1 MNITKITQICLLAAA
16 LTLTSEY
23 VAQVN
28 AVIQPSVTL
37 IYGSNDTTKS
47 FQEIQDNA
55 HAYFANYHALNGPA
69 IPKDEKRFK
78 RWEYFWQNKV
88 CYPNQTKHG
97 DLGAHNF
104 YKNALQTNVIN
115 TCLAPTTPLW
125 SQVGPTTMANSEI
138 GIINCVAVDP
148 NSDITN
154 PSTVHMFAG
163 SYTSGL
169 FKSIDGGTNWT
180 NITDYLRLPSMGITS
195 IAIDKHDLNSFKMLF
210 STGNG
215 YTRTM
220 SSYDYGVYYSTN
232 GGSTWLPS
240 TFIGGPANG
249 DLGIDLV
256 KYDESDIWGLTVY
269 AIGGQHI
276 YKSTNGG
283 QSFTSH
289 LTAPAFFNYG
299 GFKELEIDLDDPN
312 YVYATTNGSQ
322 YNPPGGGTLTQSAQL
337 WISSDAGLTWTQ
349 QAFTLPGGLQ
359 IGEKITVEVTP
370 ANPNRVYVATKN
382 IASNTLYFYY
392 SNDKGVNWHLISQSN
407 NPVGFSGFGGHFEI
421 SNTNEN
427 TFYIGDLTVAKSTNA
442 GASFTG
448 VTAYSGN
455 AGSPGIFTHA
465 DIRYMD
471 FVVPNTG
478 IPATDQLM
486 LGTDGGVL
494 YSNDAA
500 VSWQNLNGTGLS
512 ITQFYGFDD
521 HLTNTSLLVGGTQ
534 DNNTMGNATGQW
546 NTFSGGDGG
555 WTQRD
560 DVSPNVFYGNANQDI
575 MKFGAPGANLGN
587 PAGGWKLGMKILIDP
602 CVNTKL
608 WFGLTNL
615 YYRNGPT
622 WTTKWVNPNPSGS
635 ITAMAIAPSNCNII
649 YLAYGLPSAWDEP
662 DPANP
667 TYISQRKLFK
677 STDGGATFTDISNVA
692 NLKWGTYWSYI
703 TDIVIDPLD
712 PNHVYYSFAGYW
724 AYGTTN
730 NGQFRVMETHD
741 GTNTVDDISDN
752 NNLPPFPVVSLEYQ
766 KGSTGTVFAGTDVG
780 IYKYDYVNDVWEC
793 FNNNMPSA
801 PVTNMEINYC
811 TNPMQ
816 MTASTFGRGIYKCN
830 LTAPTADAL
839 TVYANVNNVC
849 AGTPVTLTASG
860 GAAAYNWNPT
870 GQTGNQITVN
880 PAITTIYQVSTTDVC
895 GNPVTATIKVFVDNG
910 PPPTINISASPTGI
924 CPGTQT
930 FLSVSGVPNYTWQ
943 PQGLVSNQLAISHAV
958 SGPYTYTVFGN
969 ATGGCVAQQNITI
982 NVLPSPILA
991 IAATSTVICTDNPM
1005 PVTLTANGADTY
1017 IWTSPDLQQTTT
1029 NPISVQPLTAST
1041 YTVKGTNAL
1050 GCSASST
1057 VQVVLTNC
1065 DACSNCYGT
1074 LSYAVTIPTLT
1085 SVGEVCVTND
1095 LTIYGNVTFLDTEF
1109 KISAGKKIIV
1119 TNGAVLTILRSHLY
1133 ACTDMWQGIEIQNGG
1148 RIEVANSLIEDA
1160 IVAISSVNN
1169 TQVSNVITATFA
1181 IFNKNYIGIAIEK
1194 YNQAIPVAP
1203 YLIRGCVFTCRQIP
1217 AKYSGAPTLYYT
1229 NLSASVRA
1237 VAPNANIPYASDRIN
1252 DALYPNNAVLL
1263 PPYANEKPEAGV
1275 TLTDVGLKNYT
1286 PGTTPFFNNCEI
1298 GSNLSFLFTNY
1309 FDNLK
1314 NGIISKNSNLHS
1326 INNVFQNSIKNG
1338 NGIYAIS
1345 DDKNFNCVIANS
1357 TGNTR
1362 NKFIDCGKGIF
1373 TQNIFYHN
1381 ITLCE
1386 FKSSKTQTSL
1396 YPGNDAIWASTY
1408 KNEYFRVI
1416 NNTFYNY
1423 KNGVT
1428 FSAILGDL
1436 SHMGINATSLFTN
1449 YILISNNT
1457 VAPLIPS
1464 TTFPVA
1470 NAQPY
1475 VSNGINVFGVY
1486 DPKFGTYPALLPG
1499 RTISID
1505 SNNVTAYRAI
1515 NLQGFYEILAN
1526 INKNNIKLEKDHLPG
1541 TPQEYGITIVDCAA
1555 SSLSN
1560 TYNNFIQGYGN
1571 AFNNPNNHGILYK
1584 HTSGIKVTC
1593 NRVRQTYNGLSFN
1606 SQNSAVPVYNNTM
1619 RQSQIG
1625 LLLDNNG
1632 TVGAQVAGIG
1642 NAIGAPNL
1650 PADNVWFGPP
1660 AVWSGSGVYKTF
1672 ARGST
1677 AQNSPMYVQSGIS
1690 TLDPTGFSGSLP
1702 SLFNTEYSS
1711 NVSVNT
1717 VRAATGTTP
1726 VNCATNIPPSLVI
1739 LNNPKEEFEQIVQ
1752 DQNPVAGNATKVRRV
1767 QKNNVFRYLKS
1778 DQNLLASSSILQN
1791 FYNTELNTNNEA
1803 YFTIEKDLAE
1813 QQIAP
1818 AASALAAVANQDDM
1832 DENHQVYDVCLL
1844 HYRDTTQT
1852 FTPADSAALT
1862 HLCGKCPY
1870 TEGFV
1875 VFRARALYNEIYHV
1889 IENFADICDYNN
1901 SSRLAN
1907 KTADEITG
1915 QQLKVELY
1923 PNPTNDKF
1931 SIVTETVDA
1940 QLSIQILD
1948 IQGKVIFTDNVYV
1961 KNYATTV
1968 QASLSN
1974 GVYIVSITDVI
1985 SGTNTI
1991 KKLVVQK

>member
-1 MNITKITQICLLAAA
+1 MCNNIMNISKITKVWLLALA
-16 LTLTSEY
+16 LTLSSKY

-28 AVIQPSVTL
+28 AVMQPSISL
-37 IYGSNDTTKS
+37 LYESPDSSLS
-47 FQEIQDNA
+47 FKELQDNA
-55 HAYFANYHALNGPA
+55 HAYFANYHALNGPD
-69 IPKDEKRFK
+69 IPKAEKRYK

-104 YKNALQTNVIN
+104 YKNALQTNLIN
-115 TCLAPTTPLW
+115 TCTAPTTPLW
-125 SQVGPTTMANSEI
+125 SQVGPTNMAISQM
-138 GIINCVAVDP
+138 GIINCIAVDP

-154 PSTVHMFAG
+154 TSTMHMYAG

-169 FKSIDGGTNWT
+169 FESTNGGQNWT
-180 NITDYLRLPSMGITS
+180 NITDNLKIPSLGIKS
-195 IAIDKHDLNSFKMLF
+195 IAINKLNTNEIIFA
-210 STGNG
+210 TGSG
-215 YTRTM
+215 YKRTM
-220 SSYDYGVYYSTN
+220 SNYDYGVYYYDIGS
-232 GGSTWLPS
+232 STWLQSVFNVTLLP
-240 TFIGGPANG
+240 GEE
-249 DLGIDLV
+249 LGIDIV
-256 KYDESDIWGLTVY
+256 RYDDVSPNIVYALGTGRIYKSTDGGHNFNVVYTRTMMSNRPRPFTDFEIDPINSNILYAVSEGGPYNVGNLTLQESAQLFVSTDDGANWSDRTPSLPGNLPVGDGGGVEVRTNDATGTVY
-269 AIGGQHI
+269 FAVNNIAATAGLSRVYFFKSTDSGLNWGTGPISDAPNPVNFGMYNAYFEISNINPQTFYIGGI
-276 YKSTNGG
+276 KIAKSTNGG
-283 QSFTSH
+283 FNFT
-289 LTAPAFFNYG
+289 PM
-299 GFKELEIDLDDPN
+299 
-312 YVYATTNGSQ
+312 NGL
-322 YNPPGGGTLTQSAQL
+322 G
-337 WISSDAGLTWTQ
+337 
-349 QAFTLPGGLQ
+349 
-359 IGEKITVEVTP
+359 
-370 ANPNRVYVATKN
+370 VYVHDDVRHLKLLEVN
-382 IASNTLYFYY
+382 
-392 SNDKGVNWHLISQSN
+392 GVA
-407 NPVGFSGFGGHFEI
+407 P
-421 SNTNEN
+421 
-427 TFYIGDLTVAKSTNA
+427 
-442 GASFTG
+442 
-448 VTAYSGN
+448 
-455 AGSPGIFTHA
+455 
-465 DIRYMD
+465 
-471 FVVPNTG
+471 
-478 IPATDQLM
+478 TDDWLM
-486 LGTDGGVL
+486 MATDGGVMQTQ
-494 YSNDAA
+494 YGTGST
-500 VSWQNLNGTGLS
+500 WENLNGTGLS
-512 ITQFYGFDD
+512 VTQFYGFDD
-521 HLTNTSLLVGGTQ
+521 HLTNTSLLAGGTQ
-534 DNNTMGNATGQW
+534 DNHTMDNSTGPW
-546 NTFSGGDGG
+546 VAFSGGDGG

-560 DVSPNVFYGNANQDI
+560 DVNPNVFYGNANQDI
-575 MKFGAPGANLGN
+575 MRFGAPGPNLGN

-602 CVNTKL
+602 CDHTKL

-615 YYRNGPT
+615 YYKVGSAT

-649 YLAYGLPSAWDEP
+649 YLAYSLPSAWDELP
-662 DPANP
+662 PPAIP
-667 TYISQRKLFK
+667 TYISKRKLFK
-677 STDGGATFTDISNVA
+677 STDGGATFTDISNV
-692 NLKWGTYWSYI
+692 NTLKWGTYWDYV

-712 PNHVYYSFAGYW
+712 PNHVYFSFAGYSASGANANAGKW
-724 AYGTTN
+724 
-730 NGQFRVMETHD
+730 RVMETHD
-741 GTNTVDDISDN
+741 GANTVFDISDN
-752 NNLPPFPVVSLEYQ
+752 RGLPPFPVVSLEYQ

-780 IYKYDYVNDVWEC
+780 IYRYDYINQVWEC

-816 MTASTFGRGIYKCN
+816 MTASTFGRGIYKCD
-830 LTAPTADAL
+830 LTAPTVDAL

-870 GQTGNQITVN
+870 GQTGNQITVS

-910 PPPTINISASPTGI
+910 PPPTINISASPTSI
-924 CPGTQT
+924 CPGSQT

-943 PQGLVSNQLAISHAV
+943 PQGLVSSPLVITPTISGAF
-958 SGPYTYTVFGN
+958 TYTVFGN

-982 NVLPSPILA
+982 NVLPAPAVS
-991 IAATSTVICTDNPM
+991 IAATSTVICTDNPT

-1029 NPISVQPLTAST
+1029 NPISVQPLTAAT

-1074 LSYAVTIPTLT
+1074 LSNAVTTPTLT

-1169 TQVSNVITATFA
+1169 NQVTNVITATFA

-1217 AKYSGAPTLYYT
+1217 AKYSGAPTAYYT

-1237 VAPNANIPYASDRIN
+1237 IAPNANIPYASDRIN
-1252 DALYPNNAVLL
+1252 EALYSNNAVLL

-1275 TLTDVGLKNYT
+1275 VLTDVGLTNFT
-1286 PGTTPFFNNCEI
+1286 PGSSPSFNICAI
-1298 GSNLSFLFTNY
+1298 GFNGVSFFTNY
-1309 FDNLK
+1309 FDNLN
-1314 NGIISKNSNLHS
+1314 NGIISKNSNLQS
-1326 INNVFQNSIKNG
+1326 LNNVFQNMAKS

-1362 NKFIDCGKGIF
+1362 NKFIDCGKGIL

-1386 FKSSKTQTSL
+1386 FKSSKTQASAVT
-1396 YPGNDAIWASTY
+1396 GNQGIWATTY

-1423 KNGVT
+1423 QNGVT

-1436 SHMGINATSLFTN
+1436 RQMGINATSLYTK

-1457 VAPLIPS
+1457 IAPLIPS
-1464 TTFPVA
+1464 TTNTQA
-1470 NAQPY
+1470 Y

-1541 TPQEYGITIVDCAA
+1541 TPQEYGITIVDCSA
-1555 SSLSN
+1555 SILSN

-1606 SQNSAVPVYNNTM
+1606 SQNSGVPVYNNTM

-1650 PADNVWFGPP
+1650 PADNIWFGN
-1660 AVWSGSGVYKTF
+1660 WNGVYKTF
-1672 ARGST
+1672 TNNST
-1677 AQNSPMYVQSGIS
+1677 ANSSPMYVQNSGNF
-1690 TLDPTGFSGSLP
+1690 DPNGSVFNGTGQAQVFGNE
-1702 SLFNTEYSS
+1702 FYDNIAGTIKY
-1711 NVSVNT
+1711 T
-1717 VRAATGTTP
+1717 TGPTP
-1726 VNCATNIPPSLVI
+1726 VNCATNIPPTLVI
-1739 LNNPKEEFEQIVQ
+1739 LNDPKAEFEKIVQ
-1752 DQNPVAGNATKVRRV
+1752 NQNSVSGNALKVRRV
-1767 QKNNVFRYLKS
+1767 QKNNVYRHLKN
-1778 DQNLLASSSILQN
+1778 DATLLASSSILQN
-1791 FYNTELNTNNEA
+1791 FYTTELNTNNEA
-1803 YFTIEKDLAE
+1803 YFAIEKDLAE

-1818 AASALAAVANQDDM
+1818 AASALAGVANQDDL
-1832 DENHQVYDVCLL
+1832 DANHSVYDACLL
-1844 HYRDTTQT
+1844 HYSDTTQT
-1852 FTPADSAALT
+1852 FTPTDSAALT
-1862 HLCGKCPY
+1862 NLCAKCPY

-1875 VFRARALYNEIYHV
+1875 VFRARALYNEIFHV
-1889 IENFADICDYNN
+1889 IENFTDECGSNN
-1901 SSRLAN
+1901 SRLAG
-1907 KTADEITG
+1907 KTNDENTE
-1915 QQLKVELY
+1915 QLLKVELY
-1923 PNPTNDKF
+1923 PNPNNGLFTIEMD
-1931 SIVTETVDA
+1931 VETDDLQIKVLDVA
-1940 QLSIQILD
+1940 GKEIFNGDLKIANYNNTMRLDLKNGIYFVEIQSHST
-1948 IQGKVIFTDNVYV
+1948 KT
-1961 KNYATTV
+1961 K
-1968 QASLSN
+1968 
-1974 GVYIVSITDVI
+1974 
-1985 SGTNTI
+1985 TI
-1991 KKLVVQK
+1991 KKLVINN